1 MKQVNVKKLILPNIP
16 YVFIAL
22 LATKVSEAV
31 RLAPGSDASAK
42 LLNIMTGLNTA
53 FHSLVPSFH
62 PIDLCVGVAAA
73 IAIRLAVYIKGKNAK
88 KFRKN
93 LEYGSARWGTAED
106 IKPYVDPAF
115 ENNIILTQTERL
127 TMNSR
132 PKDPKTA
139 RNKNVLIVGGSGSGK
154 TRFWLKPN
162 LLQCTS
168 KTYPTSFV
176 VTDPKGDI
184 VVSCGHALQ
193 KNGYQIKILNSL
205 NFKKSMHYNPFAY
218 IHSEKDILKLVTT
231 LIANTKGEGKAG
243 DDFWVKAETLLYTAL
258 IGYIHYEAPVEEQ
271 NFSTLIEFI
280 NAMEVRED
288 DEDFKNP
295 VDLMFDELKKRKP
308 DHFAVRQYAKFKLSA
323 GKTAK
328 SILISCGARLAPFD
342 IQELRELTAYDELQL
357 DTLGDRKTALF
368 IIMSDTDDTFNFLIS
383 MCYTQL
389 FNLLCEKAD
398 DVYGG
403 RLPVHVRCLID
414 EAANIGQ
421 IPRLEKLVATIR
433 SREISCCLV
442 LQAQSQLKA
451 LYKDS
456 ADTIIGNMDCSIFLG
471 GKEPGTL
478 KELAAALGKETID
491 SYNTGESRGR
501 EVSHSLNYQKLGK
514 DLTVSVKNIMNEA
527 YCRDISIKTRSSL
540 DVKRR
545 NGDFVGAFPVYG
557 YMKAED
563 NKNLLVPD
571 PYAARVVCDIFR
583 MRLEGASASKI
594 ASELNRLGILSPL
607 AYKKNNGLPY
617 AKNGYAD
624 KADCKWS
631 ATTIIRILQD
641 ETYTGTLVQGKQGT
655 PHYKI
660 KQMEQRPASEWVR
673 VPDAHEALIA
683 HQDFELV
690 QRIKG
695 LDTRTSPNEDTVY
708 LFSGILICGCCGSR
722 MTRKT
727 NRANGKEYHYYYCPT
742 GKKKGCAHPVMLKES
757 SLIDCVRDSL
767 KAYIGNI
774 ASLEALL
781 TGIDQTSINQALA
794 KEYSD
799 HITDNERRLE
809 QVLEFKAR
817 LYESLVGGM
826 LTKEEYASYKA
837 KYTKQAEDIRES
849 VRVLKEKLTEV
860 LENRSERNRWISQ
873 FTQFSTL
880 ETLDRRALI
889 HMVQSIRVRGK
900 KELDITFTHEDE
912 YKKALQ
918 LLALAAQQK
927 DYEQRKVG

>member
-1 MKQVNVKKLILPNIP
+1 MREQSGRKECFFMPKYKATAYIRLSYTDDHSSESDSVSNQRKLIENFVEHNPDIEVVSEKIDDGYSGIIFDRPAFKEMMQDVTDGNINCVIVKDLSRLGREYIETGRYLRRVFP
-16 YVFIAL
+16 AYGVRFIAI
-22 LATKVSEAV
+22 TDSI
-31 RLAPGSDASAK
+31 D
-42 LLNIMTGLNTA
+42 TA
-53 FHSLVPSFH
+53 H
-62 PIDLCVGVAAA
+62 D
-73 IAIRLAVYIKGKNAK
+73 
-88 KFRKN
+88 
-93 LEYGSARWGTAED
+93 
-106 IKPYVDPAF
+106 
-115 ENNIILTQTERL
+115 
-127 TMNSR
+127 
-132 PKDPKTA
+132 
-139 RNKNVLIVGGSGSGK
+139 SG
-154 TRFWLKPN
+154 
-162 LLQCTS
+162 
-168 KTYPTSFV
+168 
-176 VTDPKGDI
+176 D
-184 VVSCGHALQ
+184 
-193 KNGYQIKILNSL
+193 
-205 NFKKSMHYNPFAY
+205 
-218 IHSEKDILKLVTT
+218 
-231 LIANTKGEGKAG
+231 
-243 DDFWVKAETLLYTAL
+243 
-258 IGYIHYEAPVEEQ
+258 
-271 NFSTLIEFI
+271 
-280 NAMEVRED
+280 
-288 DEDFKNP
+288 
-295 VDLMFDELKKRKP
+295 
-308 DHFAVRQYAKFKLSA
+308 
-323 GKTAK
+323 
-328 SILISCGARLAPFD
+328 
-342 IQELRELTAYDELQL
+342 
-357 DTLGDRKTALF
+357 
-368 IIMSDTDDTFNFLIS
+368 
-383 MCYTQL
+383 
-389 FNLLCEKAD
+389 
-398 DVYGG
+398 
-403 RLPVHVRCLID
+403 
-414 EAANIGQ
+414 
-421 IPRLEKLVATIR
+421 
-433 SREISCCLV
+433 
-442 LQAQSQLKA
+442 
-451 LYKDS
+451 
-456 ADTIIGNMDCSIFLG
+456 
-471 GKEPGTL
+471 
-478 KELAAALGKETID
+478 
-491 SYNTGESRGR
+491 
-501 EVSHSLNYQKLGK
+501 

-527 YCRDISIKTRSSL
+527 YCRDISIKTRTSL

-617 AKNGYAD
+617 AKKGYAD

-683 HQDFELV
+683 RQDFELV

-742 GKKKGCAHPVMLKES
+742 GKKKGCTHPVMLKES

-774 ASLEALL
+774 ASLKALL
-781 TGIDQTSINQALA
+781 SGIDQSSINQALA

-837 KYTKQAEDIRES
+837 KYTRQAEDIRES

-927 DYEQRKVG
+927 DYKQRKVG

>member
-1 MKQVNVKKLILPNIP
+1 MREQSGRKECFFMPKFKATAYIRLSYTDDHSSESDSVSNQRKLIENFVEHNPDIEVVSEKIDDGYSGIIFDRPAFKEMMQDVTDGNINCVIVKDLSRLGREYIETGRYLRRVFP
-16 YVFIAL
+16 AYGVRFIAI
-22 LATKVSEAV
+22 TDSI
-31 RLAPGSDASAK
+31 D
-42 LLNIMTGLNTA
+42 TA
-53 FHSLVPSFH
+53 H
-62 PIDLCVGVAAA
+62 D
-73 IAIRLAVYIKGKNAK
+73 
-88 KFRKN
+88 
-93 LEYGSARWGTAED
+93 
-106 IKPYVDPAF
+106 
-115 ENNIILTQTERL
+115 
-127 TMNSR
+127 
-132 PKDPKTA
+132 
-139 RNKNVLIVGGSGSGK
+139 SG
-154 TRFWLKPN
+154 
-162 LLQCTS
+162 
-168 KTYPTSFV
+168 
-176 VTDPKGDI
+176 D
-184 VVSCGHALQ
+184 
-193 KNGYQIKILNSL
+193 
-205 NFKKSMHYNPFAY
+205 
-218 IHSEKDILKLVTT
+218 
-231 LIANTKGEGKAG
+231 
-243 DDFWVKAETLLYTAL
+243 
-258 IGYIHYEAPVEEQ
+258 
-271 NFSTLIEFI
+271 
-280 NAMEVRED
+280 
-288 DEDFKNP
+288 
-295 VDLMFDELKKRKP
+295 
-308 DHFAVRQYAKFKLSA
+308 
-323 GKTAK
+323 
-328 SILISCGARLAPFD
+328 
-342 IQELRELTAYDELQL
+342 
-357 DTLGDRKTALF
+357 
-368 IIMSDTDDTFNFLIS
+368 
-383 MCYTQL
+383 
-389 FNLLCEKAD
+389 
-398 DVYGG
+398 
-403 RLPVHVRCLID
+403 
-414 EAANIGQ
+414 
-421 IPRLEKLVATIR
+421 
-433 SREISCCLV
+433 
-442 LQAQSQLKA
+442 
-451 LYKDS
+451 
-456 ADTIIGNMDCSIFLG
+456 
-471 GKEPGTL
+471 
-478 KELAAALGKETID
+478 
-491 SYNTGESRGR
+491 
-501 EVSHSLNYQKLGK
+501 

-557 YMKAED
+557 YMKAEG

-617 AKNGYAD
+617 AKKGYAD

-683 HQDFELV
+683 RQDFELV

-781 TGIDQTSINQALA
+781 TGIDQSSINQALA

-927 DYEQRKVG
+927 DYKQRKVG

>member
-1 MKQVNVKKLILPNIP
+1 MTTINLREQSGRKECFFMPKYKATAYIRLSYTDDHSSESDSVSNQRKLIENFVEHNPDIEVVSEKLDDGYSGIIFDRPAFKEMMQDVTDGNINCVIVKDLSRLGREYIETGRYLRRVFP
-16 YVFIAL
+16 AYGVRFIAI
-22 LATKVSEAV
+22 TDSI
-31 RLAPGSDASAK
+31 D
-42 LLNIMTGLNTA
+42 TA
-53 FHSLVPSFH
+53 H
-62 PIDLCVGVAAA
+62 D
-73 IAIRLAVYIKGKNAK
+73 
-88 KFRKN
+88 
-93 LEYGSARWGTAED
+93 
-106 IKPYVDPAF
+106 
-115 ENNIILTQTERL
+115 
-127 TMNSR
+127 
-132 PKDPKTA
+132 
-139 RNKNVLIVGGSGSGK
+139 SG
-154 TRFWLKPN
+154 
-162 LLQCTS
+162 
-168 KTYPTSFV
+168 
-176 VTDPKGDI
+176 D
-184 VVSCGHALQ
+184 
-193 KNGYQIKILNSL
+193 
-205 NFKKSMHYNPFAY
+205 
-218 IHSEKDILKLVTT
+218 
-231 LIANTKGEGKAG
+231 
-243 DDFWVKAETLLYTAL
+243 
-258 IGYIHYEAPVEEQ
+258 
-271 NFSTLIEFI
+271 
-280 NAMEVRED
+280 
-288 DEDFKNP
+288 
-295 VDLMFDELKKRKP
+295 
-308 DHFAVRQYAKFKLSA
+308 
-323 GKTAK
+323 
-328 SILISCGARLAPFD
+328 
-342 IQELRELTAYDELQL
+342 
-357 DTLGDRKTALF
+357 
-368 IIMSDTDDTFNFLIS
+368 
-383 MCYTQL
+383 
-389 FNLLCEKAD
+389 
-398 DVYGG
+398 
-403 RLPVHVRCLID
+403 
-414 EAANIGQ
+414 
-421 IPRLEKLVATIR
+421 
-433 SREISCCLV
+433 
-442 LQAQSQLKA
+442 
-451 LYKDS
+451 
-456 ADTIIGNMDCSIFLG
+456 
-471 GKEPGTL
+471 
-478 KELAAALGKETID
+478 
-491 SYNTGESRGR
+491 
-501 EVSHSLNYQKLGK
+501 

-617 AKNGYAD
+617 AKKGYAD

-683 HQDFELV
+683 RQDFELV

-781 TGIDQTSINQALA
+781 TGIDQSSINQALA
-794 KEYSD
+794 KEYGD

-918 LLALAAQQK
+918 LLALTAQQK

>member
-1 MKQVNVKKLILPNIP
+1 MPKFKATAYIRLSYTDDHSSESDSVSNQRKLIENFVEHTPDIEVVSEKIDDGYSGIIFDRPAFKEMMQDVTDGNINCVIVKDLSRLGREYIETGRYLRRVFP
-16 YVFIAL
+16 AYGVRFIAI
-22 LATKVSEAV
+22 TDSI
-31 RLAPGSDASAK
+31 D
-42 LLNIMTGLNTA
+42 TA
-53 FHSLVPSFH
+53 H
-62 PIDLCVGVAAA
+62 D
-73 IAIRLAVYIKGKNAK
+73 
-88 KFRKN
+88 
-93 LEYGSARWGTAED
+93 
-106 IKPYVDPAF
+106 
-115 ENNIILTQTERL
+115 
-127 TMNSR
+127 
-132 PKDPKTA
+132 
-139 RNKNVLIVGGSGSGK
+139 SG
-154 TRFWLKPN
+154 
-162 LLQCTS
+162 
-168 KTYPTSFV
+168 
-176 VTDPKGDI
+176 D
-184 VVSCGHALQ
+184 
-193 KNGYQIKILNSL
+193 
-205 NFKKSMHYNPFAY
+205 
-218 IHSEKDILKLVTT
+218 
-231 LIANTKGEGKAG
+231 
-243 DDFWVKAETLLYTAL
+243 
-258 IGYIHYEAPVEEQ
+258 
-271 NFSTLIEFI
+271 
-280 NAMEVRED
+280 
-288 DEDFKNP
+288 
-295 VDLMFDELKKRKP
+295 
-308 DHFAVRQYAKFKLSA
+308 
-323 GKTAK
+323 
-328 SILISCGARLAPFD
+328 
-342 IQELRELTAYDELQL
+342 
-357 DTLGDRKTALF
+357 
-368 IIMSDTDDTFNFLIS
+368 
-383 MCYTQL
+383 
-389 FNLLCEKAD
+389 
-398 DVYGG
+398 
-403 RLPVHVRCLID
+403 
-414 EAANIGQ
+414 
-421 IPRLEKLVATIR
+421 
-433 SREISCCLV
+433 
-442 LQAQSQLKA
+442 
-451 LYKDS
+451 
-456 ADTIIGNMDCSIFLG
+456 
-471 GKEPGTL
+471 
-478 KELAAALGKETID
+478 
-491 SYNTGESRGR
+491 
-501 EVSHSLNYQKLGK
+501 

-527 YCRDISIKTRSSL
+527 YCRDISIKTRTSL

-594 ASELNRLGILSPL
+594 ASELNQLGILSPL

-617 AKNGYAD
+617 AKKGYAD

-673 VPDAHEALIA
+673 VPDAHKALIA
-683 HQDFELV
+683 RQDFELV